1 MSTVN
6 LSNNASQLWYNSHE
20 VFMEQLLKYLQNDFV
35 FYGLIAALVLVVL
48 ILLLQ
53 FVRKARLRKKYKELE
68 VQLTT
73 LRTIPLQFKVNKAIA
88 LAKVN
93 DALLPSVKH
102 ASETMEVINKQFGVI
117 TSIMS
122 DTEDEILYGSLS
134 KSISFLDDAFATIQE
149 LTPLVNDL
157 NNSLDLLLEDEFEQ
171 RSEITSIKETFIHCK
186 NFIATKSNE
195 LSISLDTLTL
205 TVGEIEVMFESFES
219 WMAASEFE
227 KARLKMVEIH
237 HSVTD
242 FEKRVHILPELI
254 KDCKGRIPV
263 LMEDLSK
270 LYASCRSK
278 NIPVEHLMIPKNLEL
293 ISSTLK
299 EDLALLR
306 NALVEDV
313 SKNNQERLKRLSQM
327 KESCAHEV
335 AAYDQV
341 YALLSNIDVML
352 PSIELKMTDLDHALN
367 ALKQRYQTNPKT
379 FDISSHKN
387 TLDKVKVSLEEIEKS
402 IKDQIPFSTS
412 VSLVKDTSSL
422 ASSLLKTLDDAIT
435 TLKSLKEDE
444 ERIRKQLLKLHLI
457 VNEIKVKIKKHR
469 LPAISDSYS
478 GDLNKA
484 KQMTVLINQ
493 LLEKELIELPRLNQL
508 MNEAIDYIYALYN
521 NVNNIVGMVEMI
533 ESAIVFA
540 NKYRSHSPTLDSE
553 LNRVELS
560 FRNGEYTLALNQAL
574 KAIEKLHPNSFE
586 KLITNNAKSAQ

>member
-1 MSTVN
+1 
-6 LSNNASQLWYNSHE
+6 
-20 VFMEQLLKYLQNDFV
+20 MEQILSYLQNDFV
-35 FYGLIAALVLVVL
+35 FYGLIASLVLVML

-53 FVRKARLRKKYKELE
+53 FARKARLRKKYKNLE
-68 VQLTT
+68 IEFTM

-93 DALLPSVKH
+93 EALLPSIQN
-102 ASETMEVINKQFGVI
+102 ASETMNVIIKKI
-117 TSIMS
+117 DELISLMS

-134 KSISFLDDAFATIQE
+134 KSTVYLDDAIMAMQD
-149 LTPLVNDL
+149 LSPLVNDL
-157 NNSLDLLLEDEFEQ
+157 NKRLDLLLEDEFEQ

-186 NFIATKSNE
+186 NFIATKNNE
-195 LSISLDTLTL
+195 LSLSLDTLTL

-237 HSVTD
+237 HAVTD
-242 FEKRVHILPELI
+242 FEKRVHMLPELI

-270 LYASCRSK
+270 LYSSCRSK
-278 NIPVEHLMIPKNLEL
+278 NIPVEHLMIPKNLDL
-293 ISSTLK
+293 ISTTLK

-306 NALVEDV
+306 NALIEDV
-313 SKNNQERLKRLSQM
+313 SKNNQERFKRLNQM

-335 AAYDQV
+335 SSYDQV

-352 PSIELKMTDLDHALN
+352 PSIELKMNDLDYALN

-379 FDISSHKN
+379 FDIVTHKN
-387 TLDKVKVSLEEIEKS
+387 TLDKVKLNLEEIEKS

-412 VSLVKDTSSL
+412 VSLVKETSTTTSV
-422 ASSLLKTLDDAIT
+422 LLKVLDDALV

-469 LPAISDSYS
+469 LPAISDSYT

-493 LLEKELIELPRLNQL
+493 LLEKEVIELPRLNQL
-508 MNEAIDYIYALYN
+508 MNEAIDFIYALYN

-540 NKYRSHSPTLDSE
+540 NKYRSYSPTLDSE

-574 KAIEKLHPNSFE
+574 KAIEKLHPHSFE

>member
-1 MSTVN
+1 
-6 LSNNASQLWYNSHE
+6 
-20 VFMEQLLKYLQNDFV
+20 MEQILNFLQNDFV
-35 FYGLIAALVLVVL
+35 FYGLIMALVLVVL
-48 ILLLQ
+48 IILLQ
-53 FVRKARLRKKYKELE
+53 SVRKSRLKKKYKELE
-68 VQLTT
+68 FQLTT
-73 LRTIPLQFKVNKAIA
+73 LRTIPLHFKVNKAIA

-93 DALLPSVKH
+93 ESLIASVKN
-102 ASETMEVINKQFGVI
+102 ASETIEIINEQFAGL
-117 TSIMS
+117 TSLMS
-122 DTEDEILYGSLS
+122 DTEDEILYGSIS
-134 KSISFLDDAFATIQE
+134 KAVAFLDDAFVAIKE
-149 LTPLVNDL
+149 LAPLVTDL
-157 NNSLDLLLEDEFEQ
+157 NQRLDLLLEDEFEQ

-186 NFIATKSNE
+186 NFITSKSNE
-195 LSISLDTLTL
+195 LSLSLDTLTL

-237 HSVTD
+237 HTVED
-242 FEKRVHILPELI
+242 FEKRIHMLPDLI

-263 LMEDLSK
+263 LMEELSK

-306 NALVEDV
+306 NAIVEDV
-313 SKNNQERLKRLSQM
+313 SKNNQERLKRLNQM

-335 AAYDQV
+335 SAHDQV
-341 YALLSNIDVML
+341 YTLLSNIDVML
-352 PSIELKMTDLDHALN
+352 PSIELKMNDLDHALN

-379 FDISSHKN
+379 FDISMHKN
-387 TLDKVKVSLEEIEKS
+387 TLDKVKINLEEIEKS
-402 IKDQIPFSTS
+402 IKDHIPFSTS
-412 VSLVKDTSSL
+412 VALVKDTSSTT
-422 ASSLLKTLDDAIT
+422 SGLLKTLDDALN

-540 NKYRSHSPTLDSE
+540 NKYRSHSPNLDSE

-586 KLITNNAKSAQ
+586 KLITNNAKSA

>member
-1 MSTVN
+1 
-6 LSNNASQLWYNSHE
+6 
-20 VFMEQLLKYLQNDFV
+20 MEQLLNFLQNDFV
-35 FYGLIAALVLVVL
+35 YYGLIMALVLVLL
-48 ILLLQ
+48 ILVLQ

-68 VQLTT
+68 FQLTT

-93 DALLPSVKH
+93 DSLIPSVKN
-102 ASETMEVINKQFGVI
+102 ASETLQMINEQFKTV
-117 TSIMS
+117 TSVMS
-122 DTEDEILYGSLS
+122 DTEDEILYGTLTKAVSL
-134 KSISFLDDAFATIQE
+134 LEEAFTTIQE
-149 LTPLVNDL
+149 LNPIVSDL
-157 NNSLDLLLEDEFEQ
+157 NKRLDLLLEDEFEQ

-186 NFIATKSNE
+186 NYITSKNNE
-195 LSISLDTLTL
+195 LSLSLDTLTL

-237 HSVTD
+237 HTVED
-242 FEKRVHILPELI
+242 FDKRIHALPELI
-254 KDCKGRIPV
+254 KDCKGRIPL
-263 LMEDLSK
+263 LMDDLSK
-270 LYASCRSK
+270 LYSSCRSK

-313 SKNNQERLKRLSQM
+313 SKNNQERLKRLNQM

-335 AAYDQV
+335 SAHDQV
-341 YALLSNIDVML
+341 YTLLSNVDVML
-352 PSIELKMTDLDHALN
+352 PSIELKMNDLEHALS

-379 FDISSHKN
+379 FDVATHKN
-387 TLDKVKVSLEEIEKS
+387 TLDKVKINLEEIEKS
-402 IKDQIPFSTS
+402 IKDHIPFSTS
-412 VSLVKDTSSL
+412 VSLVKDTSSMT
-422 ASSLLKTLDDAIT
+422 STLLKTLDDALN

-469 LPAISDSYS
+469 LPAISDSYN
-478 GDLNKA
+478 GDLNKS

-540 NKYRSHSPTLDSE
+540 NKYRSHSPNLDSE

-586 KLITNNAKSAQ
+586 KLITNNAKSA

>member
-1 MSTVN
+1 
-6 LSNNASQLWYNSHE
+6 
-20 VFMEQLLKYLQNDFV
+20 MEQILNFLQNDFV
-35 FYGLIAALVLVVL
+35 FYGLIMALVLVVL
-48 ILLLQ
+48 IILLQ
-53 FVRKARLRKKYKELE
+53 SVRKSRLKKKYKELE
-68 VQLTT
+68 FQLTT
-73 LRTIPLQFKVNKAIA
+73 LRTIPLHFKVNKAIA

-93 DALLPSVKH
+93 ESLIASVKN
-102 ASETMEVINKQFGVI
+102 ASETIEIINEQFAGL
-117 TSIMS
+117 TSLMS
-122 DTEDEILYGSLS
+122 DTEDEILYGSIS
-134 KSISFLDDAFATIQE
+134 KAVAFLDDAIVAIKE
-149 LTPLVNDL
+149 LAPLVTDL
-157 NNSLDLLLEDEFEQ
+157 NQRLDLLLENEFEQ

-186 NFIATKSNE
+186 NFITSKSNE
-195 LSISLDTLTL
+195 LSLSLDTLTL

-237 HSVTD
+237 HTVED
-242 FEKRVHILPELI
+242 FEKRIHMLPDLI

-263 LMEDLSK
+263 LMEELSK

-306 NALVEDV
+306 NAIVEDV
-313 SKNNQERLKRLSQM
+313 SKNNQERLKRLNQM

-335 AAYDQV
+335 SAHDQV
-341 YALLSNIDVML
+341 YTLLSNIDVML
-352 PSIELKMTDLDHALN
+352 PSIELKMNDLDHALN

-379 FDISSHKN
+379 FDISMHKN
-387 TLDKVKVSLEEIEKS
+387 TLDKVKINLEEIEKS
-402 IKDQIPFSTS
+402 IKDHIPFSTS
-412 VSLVKDTSSL
+412 VALVKDTSSTT
-422 ASSLLKTLDDAIT
+422 SGLLKTLDDALN

-540 NKYRSHSPTLDSE
+540 NKYRSHSPNLDSE

-586 KLITNNAKSAQ
+586 KLITNNAKSA

>member
-1 MSTVN
+1 
-6 LSNNASQLWYNSHE
+6 
-20 VFMEQLLKYLQNDFV
+20 MEQILNFLQNDFV
-35 FYGLIAALVLVVL
+35 FYGLIMALVLVVL
-48 ILLLQ
+48 IILLQ
-53 FVRKARLRKKYKELE
+53 SVRKSRLKKKYKELE
-68 VQLTT
+68 FQLTT
-73 LRTIPLQFKVNKAIA
+73 LRTIPLHFKVNKAIA

-93 DALLPSVKH
+93 ESLIASVKN
-102 ASETMEVINKQFGVI
+102 ASETIEIINEQFAGL
-117 TSIMS
+117 TSLMS
-122 DTEDEILYGSLS
+122 DTEDEILYGSIS
-134 KSISFLDDAFATIQE
+134 KAVAFLDDAIVAIKE
-149 LTPLVNDL
+149 LAPLVTDL
-157 NNSLDLLLEDEFEQ
+157 NQRLDLLLEDEFEQ

-186 NFIATKSNE
+186 NFITSKSNE
-195 LSISLDTLTL
+195 LSLSLDTLTL

-237 HSVTD
+237 HTVED
-242 FEKRVHILPELI
+242 FEKRIHMLPDLI

-263 LMEDLSK
+263 LMEELSK

-306 NALVEDV
+306 NAIVEDV
-313 SKNNQERLKRLSQM
+313 SKNNQERLKRLNQM

-335 AAYDQV
+335 SAHDQV
-341 YALLSNIDVML
+341 YTLLSNIDVML
-352 PSIELKMTDLDHALN
+352 PSIELKMNDLDHALN

-379 FDISSHKN
+379 FDISMHKN
-387 TLDKVKVSLEEIEKS
+387 TLDKVKINLEEIEKS
-402 IKDQIPFSTS
+402 IKDHIPFSTS
-412 VSLVKDTSSL
+412 VALVKDTSSTT
-422 ASSLLKTLDDAIT
+422 SGLLKTLDDALN

-540 NKYRSHSPTLDSE
+540 NKYRSHSPNLDSE

-586 KLITNNAKSAQ
+586 KLITNNAKSA

>member
-1 MSTVN
+1 
-6 LSNNASQLWYNSHE
+6 
-20 VFMEQLLKYLQNDFV
+20 MEQILNYLQNDFV
-35 FYGLIAALVLVVL
+35 FYGLIMALVLVVL
-48 ILLLQ
+48 IMFLQ
-53 FVRKARLRKKYKELE
+53 AVRKSRLKKKYKGLE
-68 VQLTT
+68 FQLTT
-73 LRTIPLQFKVNKAIA
+73 LRTIPLHFKVNKAIA

-93 DALLPSVKH
+93 ESLIPSVKN
-102 ASETMEVINKQFGVI
+102 ASETIEMINEQFGVV
-117 TSIMS
+117 TSLMS
-122 DTEDEILYGSLS
+122 DTEDEILYGSIS
-134 KSISFLDDAFATIQE
+134 KAVVFLDDAVDAIKE
-149 LTPLVNDL
+149 LTPLVTDL
-157 NNSLDLLLEDEFEQ
+157 NQRLDLLLEDEFEQ

-186 NFIATKSNE
+186 NFITSKSNE
-195 LSISLDTLTL
+195 LSLSLDTLTL

-237 HSVTD
+237 HTVED
-242 FEKRVHILPELI
+242 FEKRIHILPELI
-254 KDCKGRIPV
+254 KDCKGRIPL
-263 LMEDLSK
+263 LMEELSK

-306 NALVEDV
+306 NAIVEDV
-313 SKNNQERLKRLSQM
+313 SKNNQERLKRLNQM

-335 AAYDQV
+335 SAHDQV
-341 YALLSNIDVML
+341 YTLLSNIDVML
-352 PSIELKMTDLDHALN
+352 PSIELKMNDLDHALN

-379 FDISSHKN
+379 FDISMHKN
-387 TLDKVKVSLEEIEKS
+387 TLGKVKINLEEIEKS
-402 IKDQIPFSTS
+402 IKDHVPFSTS
-412 VSLVKDTSSL
+412 VALVKETSSTT
-422 ASSLLKTLDDAIT
+422 SGLLKTLDDALT

-540 NKYRSHSPTLDSE
+540 NKYRSHSPNLDSE

-586 KLITNNAKSAQ
+586 KLINENAKSA

>member
-1 MSTVN
+1 
-6 LSNNASQLWYNSHE
+6 
-20 VFMEQLLKYLQNDFV
+20 MELILNYLQNDFV
-35 FYGLIAALVLVVL
+35 FYGLIASLVIVML

-53 FVRKARLRKKYKELE
+53 FVRKARLRKKYKNLE
-68 VQLTT
+68 IEFTM

-93 DALLPSVKH
+93 ETLLPSIQN
-102 ASETMEVINKQFGVI
+102 ASETMSLINKKI
-117 TSIMS
+117 EELISMMS
-122 DTEDEILYGSLS
+122 DTEDELLYGSLS
-134 KSISFLDDAFATIQE
+134 KSTVFLDDAIMAIKD
-149 LTPLVNDL
+149 LSPLVNDL
-157 NNSLDLLLEDEFEQ
+157 NQRLDLLLEDEFEQ

-186 NFIATKSNE
+186 NFIASKSNE
-195 LSISLDTLTL
+195 LSLSLDTLTL

-263 LMEDLSK
+263 LMEELSK

-306 NALVEDV
+306 NALIEDV
-313 SKNNQERLKRLSQM
+313 SKNNQERFKRLNQM

-335 AAYDQV
+335 SAYDQV
-341 YALLSNIDVML
+341 HALLSNIDVML
-352 PSIELKMTDLDHALN
+352 PSIELKLSDLDYALN

-379 FDISSHKN
+379 FDIAAHKN
-387 TLDKVKVSLEEIEKS
+387 SLDKVKINLEEIEKS

-412 VSLVKDTSSL
+412 LSLVKETSSN
-422 ASSLLKTLDDAIT
+422 ASVLLKVLDDALA

-493 LLEKELIELPRLNQL
+493 LLEKEVIELPRLNQL
-508 MNEAIDYIYALYN
+508 MNEAIDFIYALYN

-533 ESAIVFA
+533 ESALVFA
-540 NKYRSHSPTLDSE
+540 NKYRSYSPTLDSE

-574 KAIEKLHPNSFE
+574 KAIEKLHPHSFE

>member
-1 MSTVN
+1 
-6 LSNNASQLWYNSHE
+6 
-20 VFMEQLLKYLQNDFV
+20 MEQILSYLQNDFV
-35 FYGLIAALVLVVL
+35 FYGLIASLVLVML

-53 FVRKARLRKKYKELE
+53 FARKARLRKKYKNLE
-68 VQLTT
+68 IEFTM

-93 DALLPSVKH
+93 EALLPSIQN
-102 ASETMEVINKQFGVI
+102 ASETMNVIIKKI
-117 TSIMS
+117 DELISLMS

-134 KSISFLDDAFATIQE
+134 KSTVYLDDAIMAMQD
-149 LTPLVNDL
+149 LSPLVNDL
-157 NNSLDLLLEDEFEQ
+157 NKRLDLLLEDEFEQ

-186 NFIATKSNE
+186 NFIATKNNE
-195 LSISLDTLTL
+195 LSLSLDTLTL

-237 HSVTD
+237 HAVTD
-242 FEKRVHILPELI
+242 FEKRVHMLPELI

-270 LYASCRSK
+270 LYSSCRSK
-278 NIPVEHLMIPKNLEL
+278 NIPVEHLMIPKNLDL
-293 ISSTLK
+293 ISTTLK

-306 NALVEDV
+306 NAFIEDV
-313 SKNNQERLKRLSQM
+313 SKNNQERFKRLNQM

-335 AAYDQV
+335 SSYDQV

-352 PSIELKMTDLDHALN
+352 PSIELKMNDLDYALN

-379 FDISSHKN
+379 FDIVTHKN
-387 TLDKVKVSLEEIEKS
+387 TLDKVKLNLEEIEKS

-412 VSLVKDTSSL
+412 VSLVKETSTTTSV
-422 ASSLLKTLDDAIT
+422 LLKVLDDALV

-469 LPAISDSYS
+469 LPAISDSYT

-493 LLEKELIELPRLNQL
+493 LLEKEVIELPRLNQL
-508 MNEAIDYIYALYN
+508 MNEAIDFIYALYN

-540 NKYRSHSPTLDSE
+540 NKYRSYSPTLDSE

-574 KAIEKLHPNSFE
+574 KAIEKLHPHSFE